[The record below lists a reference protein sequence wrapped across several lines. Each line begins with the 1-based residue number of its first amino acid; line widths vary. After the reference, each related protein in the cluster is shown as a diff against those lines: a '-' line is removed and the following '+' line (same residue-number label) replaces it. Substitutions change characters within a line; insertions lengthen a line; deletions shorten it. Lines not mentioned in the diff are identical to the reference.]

1 MVRRYGSG
9 TFAALGFA
17 EEILPGL
24 DFVPTA
30 TIAWFLTQ
38 VVTLYP
44 APAAARCP
52 SQIPAP
58 TPLVGERA
66 LRPPAL
72 ADSNRVFS
80 PPHPLKSD
88 AGTRLDASVNRD
100 GYGGG
105 GAPPKRPPPADDT
118 FDRDGAIDV

>member
-1 MVRRYGSG
+1 MRARARSVTLSRRARAALLRPAPASRRYGSG

-38 VVTLYP
+38 
-44 APAAARCP
+44 
-52 SQIPAP
+52 
-58 TPLVGERA
+58 
-66 LRPPAL
+66 
-72 ADSNRVFS
+72 
-80 PPHPLKSD
+80 SD

-100 GYGGG
+100 A
-105 GAPPKRPPPADDT
+105 GAPKRPPPPADDQ